1 VVHRREN
8 CFYGHIDLTVRTR
21 DTQVQ
26 LRRTQH
32 VAQGHEHRLRFEEN
46 TSRESWNASHLR
58 ARENALAVNVTL
70 PGRPAKSH
78 QKFFAGLPA
87 ECRFRSAWLCRCTRL
102 TEHNPRPGSPLA
114 RRASRRTG
122 LASGRGPGGRWD
134 SVDLQLPACPLGVP
148 KRKWDGYLWVGPW
161 PDRHPYSPGRTFL
174 PHSFHVL
181 ALSNSGEATCV
192 EAIVFQGLLV
202 HLQR

>member
-1 VVHRREN
+1 MHRREN

-122 LASGRGPGGRWD
+122 LASGRGPGGR
-134 SVDLQLPACPLGVP
+134 SIRSICSCQHVRLGSKGEELTLSISCPELPPIA
-148 KRKWDGYLWVGPW
+148 DI
-161 PDRHPYSPGRTFL
+161 GRTV
-174 PHSFHVL
+174 SM
-181 ALSNSGEATCV
+181 T
-192 EAIVFQGLLV
+192 GLNV
-202 HLQR
+202 CYCR